1 MRRLCFISPDVEHT
15 RRVVDDLRENGVPEK
30 HIYVLAKEGID
41 LEDLPDSGPES
52 DDFLYAYERGVAFG
66 GAGGLLAGLFALTV
80 PASGLVIGG
89 GTVLL
94 FGLYGA
100 GLGGLLTGLSGA
112 SYPSSR
118 LEHFEEQIEQGKL
131 LIMADVPKD
140 EVEHYER
147 LIKAIDPETEVM
159 GLEPRAPFIPS

>member
-1 MRRLCFISPDVEHT
+1 MKRLCFLSPDVAHT
-15 RRVVDDLRENGVPEK
+15 RQVVEDLRENGIPDK
-30 HIYVLAKEGID
+30 RIYVVAKDDID

-52 DDFLYAYERGVAFG
+52 NDFLPAYERGVAIG
-66 GAGGLLAGLFALTV
+66 GVGGLLAGLFALTL

-100 GLGGLLTGLSGA
+100 GLGGLLSGLAGA

-118 LEHFEEQIEQGKL
+118 LEHFEVQINEGKL
-131 LIMADVPKD
+131 LVMADVPGD
-140 EVEHYER
+140 QVDHYEA

-159 GLEPRAPFIPS
+159 GLEPPAHFIP

>member
-15 RRVVDDLRENGVPEK
+15 RQVVGDLRENGIPER
-30 HIYVLAKEGID
+30 HIYVVAKDDID
-41 LEDLPDSGPES
+41 LEDLPDAGPES
-52 DDFLYAYERGVAFG
+52 NDFLYAYERGVAIG
-66 GAGGLLAGLFALTV
+66 GAGGLLAGLFALTI

-100 GLGGLLTGLSGA
+100 GLGGLLTGLAGA

-118 LEHFEEQIEQGKL
+118 LEHFEQQIDEGKL
-131 LIMADVPKD
+131 LVMADVPKD
-140 EVEHYER
+140 QVEHYEN

-159 GLEPRAPFIPS
+159 GLGPPARLFP